1 MRVIAQWLRLVMQAA
16 ASMRSA
22 SATLSIFAEKLPL
35 DGRTPTANAGRLWL
49 LRLGL
54 YELTREKEQADDYVW
69 MLDHTIQIGAVKCLL
84 IVAIRLSAWKKAE
97 FGPLTHQ
104 DLQVIGLE
112 PVAQSSGK
120 IVYQQLCAAQAATG
134 VPRAILADGGS
145 DLKTGIEQY
154 VAEHSDQTVGLY
166 DIKHKTAAVLKAEL
180 KRDARWE
187 AFLAEMG
194 RARTAIVQTPLAFL
208 LSPTLKLKARYMNLA
223 EVVRWGAEMLKLFER
238 LPADLPVS
246 RQQLEEKFG
255 WLHSYAAALEEWR
268 AMLEVVEAFNRQIR
282 DQGYHAGA
290 SSELQQLL
298 AGAPSAPGA
307 DRMRATLLAFVAAQ
321 SAAARPDEHLLGTT
335 EVLESLIGTGKRL
348 ERQQSKHGFTKLVLG
363 LAAAVV
369 RPTREFVQTAL
380 ETTKTQDVLDWSR
393 KNLGPS
399 LQALRRKAFPK
410 PPPAAGE
417 QKGNG
422 IKRRPSPIPT
432 F

>member
-1 MRVIAQWLRLVMQAA
+1 MRVIALWLRLVIRAA

-22 SATLSIFAEKLPL
+22 SATLLLLAEELPL
-35 DGRTPTANAGRLWL
+35 DGQTPTANSGRLWL

-69 MLDHTIQIGAVKCLL
+69 MLDHTIQIGNVKCLL
-84 IVAIRLSAWKKAE
+84 IVAIRLSVWKKAE
-97 FGPLTHQ
+97 FGSLTHQ

-112 PVAQSSGK
+112 PVTQSSGK

-180 KRDARWE
+180 KRDSRWE

-194 RARTAIVQTPLAFL
+194 RTRTAIVQTPMAFL

-223 EVVRWGAEMLKLFER
+223 EAVRWGADMLKLLER
-238 LPADLPVS
+238 LPAELPVS
-246 RQQLEEKFG
+246 CEQLDEKFG
-255 WLHSYAAALEEWR
+255 WLHSYAAALKEWR
-268 AMLEVVEAFNRQIR
+268 AMFDVVETFNRQIR
-282 DQGYHAGA
+282 ERGYHAGA
-290 SSELQQLL
+290 SSELTQSL
-298 AGAPSAPGA
+298 AGTPSAPGA
-307 DRMRATLLAFVAAQ
+307 DRMRTTLLAFIEAQ
-321 SAAARPDEHLLGTT
+321 STAARPDEHLLGTT

-348 ERQQSKHGFTKLVLG
+348 ERQQSKNGFTKLVLG

-369 RPTREFVQTAL
+369 RPNREFVQTAL
-380 ETTKTQDVLDWSR
+380 ETIKTQDVLDWSR
-393 KNLGPS
+393 KNLGLS

-410 PPPAAGE
+410 PRPAAGE
-417 QKGNG
+417 RKRNG
-422 IKRRPSPIPT
+422 IKTQPSPMPT

>member
-1 MRVIAQWLRLVMQAA
+1 MRVISLWLRLVIRAA

-22 SATLSIFAEKLPL
+22 SATLLLCAEELPL
-35 DGRTPTANAGRLWL
+35 DGQTPKANSGRLWL

-54 YELTREKEQADDYVW
+54 YELTREKERADDYVW
-69 MLDHTIQIGAVKCLL
+69 MLDHTIQIGNVKCLL

-154 VAEHSDQTVGLY
+154 VAEHSDQTAGLY

-180 KRDARWE
+180 RRDSRWE

-223 EVVRWGAEMLKLFER
+223 EVVHWGANMLKLFER
-238 LPADLPVS
+238 LPAELPVS

-255 WLHSYAAALEEWR
+255 WVRSYAAALEEWR
-268 AMLEVVEAFNRQIR
+268 AMFDVVETFNRQIR
-282 DQGYHAGA
+282 ERGYHAGA
-290 SSELQQLL
+290 SSELKQSL

-307 DRMRATLLAFVAAQ
+307 DRMREALLAFVEAQ

-335 EVLESLIGTGKRL
+335 EALESLIGTGKRL
-348 ERQQSKHGFTKLVLG
+348 ERQHSKNGFTKLVLG

-380 ETTKTQDVLDWSR
+380 ETIKTKDVLDWSQ

-410 PPPAAGE
+410 PPAGE
-417 QKGNG
+417 RKRNG
-422 IKRRPSPIPT
+422 IKKQPTPMPT